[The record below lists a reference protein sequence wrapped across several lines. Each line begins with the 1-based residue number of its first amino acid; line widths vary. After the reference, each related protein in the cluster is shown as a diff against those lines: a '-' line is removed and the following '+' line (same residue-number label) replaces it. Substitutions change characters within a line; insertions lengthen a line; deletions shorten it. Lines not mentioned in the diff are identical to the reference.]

1 MARLTALVRKE
12 LVRPDKPQ
20 LPGEDAFRFR
30 HLLIRDAAY
39 DALPKATRAELHA
52 RFAAWLEEH
61 GGDLVELDEI
71 LGYHLEQAWRYR
83 QELGNAR
90 GGELAD
96 AARRRLAAAGRRARQ
111 RQDLPAALNLF
122 DRALVL
128 APSGEI
134 DLALEFDRLEAL
146 FLSGQTRDAY
156 LAAGVV
162 AERAAATGDRV
173 AELGVRIEEGVF
185 RLNVEPEGAAEELAA
200 LVDATLPVF
209 EDAGD
214 DFALYVAHQA
224 LGAVAFQRARMDD
237 ALAAFERALLHAR
250 RIGLSHHEAGLQ
262 SRLAGSRFFGS
273 TPVPELLTWLD
284 EQEAANVRAP
294 FVRLFRANGL
304 SMLGRFEEARMILSE
319 LRAEL
324 ADRGATILFT
334 HATAQACELELL
346 AGDPAAAVELG
357 EEGCRLL
364 EQAGERAWLSTT
376 LGVLARAL
384 YALDRLDEADGR
396 AAQAAELGAS
406 DDAITQMLWRQ
417 VRAKVLARR
426 GEHAEAER
434 LAREAVAVGSKADMI
449 NSLGDAHLDL
459 AEVLELA
466 GRREEAAVE
475 LEKALALYERKGNL
489 VLAERPR
496 ARLAEL
502 SIGRG

>member
-1 MARLTALVRKE
+1 MSTRSYAHASGRHPKATRCSSRRWWRSFGRRRTERLLSRLRSRRCSPRASTSSNRMSGRCSSAARSKAGSSTGGRCRPWRPEEPQVMARLTALVRKE

-20 LPGEDAFRFR
+20 LPGDDAFRFR

-134 DLALEFDRLEAL
+134 DLALGVDSLEAL

-209 EDAGD
+209 EDASD
-214 DFALYVAHQA
+214 DLALYVAHQA
-224 LGAVAFQRARMDD
+224 LGAVAFQRARMD
-237 ALAAFERALLHAR
+237 
-250 RIGLSHHEAGLQ
+250 
-262 SRLAGSRFFGS
+262 
-273 TPVPELLTWLD
+273 
-284 EQEAANVRAP
+284 
-294 FVRLFRANGL
+294 
-304 SMLGRFEEARMILSE
+304 
-319 LRAEL
+319 
-324 ADRGATILFT
+324 
-334 HATAQACELELL
+334 
-346 AGDPAAAVELG
+346 
-357 EEGCRLL
+357 
-364 EQAGERAWLSTT
+364 
-376 LGVLARAL
+376 
-384 YALDRLDEADGR
+384 
-396 AAQAAELGAS
+396 
-406 DDAITQMLWRQ
+406 
-417 VRAKVLARR
+417 
-426 GEHAEAER
+426 
-434 LAREAVAVGSKADMI
+434 
-449 NSLGDAHLDL
+449 
-459 AEVLELA
+459 
-466 GRREEAAVE
+466 
-475 LEKALALYERKGNL
+475 
-489 VLAERPR
+489 
-496 ARLAEL
+496 
-502 SIGRG
+502 